1 MPGEDIVRGKERKEQ
16 AMPFEVPPLPYEY
29 AALEPTIDEQTMR
42 LHHDKHH
49 QAYVDNANAAL
60 AGTDWADRSI
70 EQVLANIDAIPEEKR
85 TVVRNNA
92 GGHANHS
99 LFWSTMSGSGGGE
112 PAGGLANAIDETFGG
127 PEDLKS
133 MVKDAGVK
141 R

>member
-1 MPGEDIVRGKERKEQ
+1 
-16 AMPFEVPPLPYEY
+16 MPFEVPPLPYDY

-60 AGTDWADRSI
+60 AGTEWADKSV
-70 EQVLANIDAIPEEKR
+70 EQVLANLDLLPEEKQ
-85 TVVRNNA
+85 TAVRNNA

-112 PAGGLANAIDETFGG
+112 DLGGLGDYARIDLLAADT
-127 PEDLKS
+127 
-133 MVKDAGVK
+133 
-141 R
+141 